1 VFDNFITD
9 RTRQAKNTLN
19 TMQYTLS
26 ARLTTP
32 LRKVKKELHLA
43 KERKLIPTK
52 TSVFNLLHDYI
63 NTLKG
68 IIKSLLRQVGLWV
81 LHRQKLKRLVII
93 FINFIP
99 GLSYRLRQII
109 TPLKSEFV
117 SSYTVSTYFTKRVQQ
132 KTEIKLDV
140 AYCNFAYNEN
150 HDVVIREYY
159 LYFIKLFKSA
169 VSKLDL
175 HYNFIFGNYSFDFSN
190 NAPTLIIDTQHEHTL
205 VKPGGRD
212 SIGSPKG
219 NIRFDDDFYLVRI
232 ASYDYLKNL
241 DIVVEYS
248 LPNINNI
255 KQSGLFNSYLDKVI
269 YIAPM
274 IYDLTVLKY
283 EEEKKYPCITL
294 FGNPDEPKRKIFLD
308 QLLENNILSTNI
320 TNCFEKNELRELY
333 LNTKILLNIRQT
345 LHHDTLE
352 ELRILPA
359 LLNGVIIIS
368 EDVPLRNTVPYNEFI
383 IFSDY
388 NSIIDKIKFVQD
400 NYKEI
405 WEHIFLSQNYLSLM
419 NDLEKSNEDNIL
431 NFLTKLV
438 KE

>member
-1 VFDNFITD
+1 
-9 RTRQAKNTLN
+9 
-19 TMQYTLS
+19 M
-26 ARLTTP
+26 
-32 LRKVKKELHLA
+32 
-43 KERKLIPTK
+43 
-52 TSVFNLLHDYI
+52 
-63 NTLKG
+63 
-68 IIKSLLRQVGLWV
+68 
-81 LHRQKLKRLVII
+81 
-93 FINFIP
+93 
-99 GLSYRLRQII
+99 
-109 TPLKSEFV
+109 
-117 SSYTVSTYFTKRVQQ
+117 
-132 KTEIKLDV
+132 DV
-140 AYCNFAYNEN
+140 
-150 HDVVIREYY
+150 
-159 LYFIKLFKSA
+159 
-169 VSKLDL
+169 
-175 HYNFIFGNYSFDFSN
+175 
-190 NAPTLIIDTQHEHTL
+190 
-205 VKPGGRD
+205 
-212 SIGSPKG
+212 
-219 NIRFDDDFYLVRI
+219 
-232 ASYDYLKNL
+232 
-241 DIVVEYS
+241 VVEYS

-294 FGNPDEPKRKIFLD
+294 FVNPDEPKRRKFLD

-345 LHHDTLE
+345 LHHHTLE

-419 NDLEKSNEDNIL
+419 NDLEKSNEDNVL